1 MQKKDM
7 ELEGTL
13 RAFSLPDILQFL
25 SMGKMTG
32 ILSIWRDAYNISLT
46 IKDGRIVNSS
56 VLDRMRKLGEMLVY
70 RGLIKRRDLQEVL
83 RAQMGLD
90 RGKLLGQI
98 LVERELISKNTLRDA
113 LKLQLQEEIWELF
126 FWQDGQFKFEQR
138 GDIDVSNLVV
148 EIDIEPL
155 MMEGSRRQDEWTKIS
170 QNLTDDSIVLTCVK
184 QENPM
189 ENEVTLSRDEWI
201 VLGLVN
207 GFYEVGSIVDR
218 SGLGK
223 FETYRILNSFLTAG
237 LIISKPQRKIEEE
250 FFSTPPGG
258 ETGVATLKSLK
269 TADSP
274 VAETLFG
281 AAQSKKGLSS
291 LFSRPK
297 PTIKETPQS
306 SIQLD
311 FVSPL
316 GAAAFFVNSFYESL
330 MATEGFVRSPEDDN
344 IMLAFNWRNLLMRHP
359 RADLVRITNGRIN
372 AKPLENIIQIQEGIS
387 KIISECYDETLV
399 TLNELIAL
407 LHQIALERLG
417 DKTLS
422 RIANSALNE
431 FGANIRYKHDE
442 RFDFRTWVQDL
453 IKI

>member
-1 MQKKDM
+1 M
-7 ELEGTL
+7 

-32 ILSIWRDAYNISLT
+32 VLSIWRDAYNISLT

-56 VLDRMRKLGEMLVY
+56 VLDRSRKLGEMLVY
-70 RGLIKRRDLQEVL
+70 RGLIKRRDLQDVL
-83 RAQMGLD
+83 HAQQGLD

-98 LVERELISKNTLRDA
+98 LVERELISRNTLRDA

-138 GDIDVSNLVV
+138 GDIDVTNMVV

-155 MMEGSRRQDEWTKIS
+155 MIEGSRRQDEWIKIS
-170 QNLTDDSIVLTCVK
+170 QNLTDDSIVLTCVNL
-184 QENPM
+184 ENPM
-189 ENEVTLSRDEWI
+189 DNEVTLSKDEWN

-207 GFYEVGSIVDR
+207 GFYEVNSIVDR

-237 LIISKPQRKIEEE
+237 LIISKPHRKIEEE
-250 FFSTPPGG
+250 FFSPPLGG
-258 ETGVATLKSLK
+258 ETGIATLKSLK
-269 TADSP
+269 TTDSP
-274 VAETLFG
+274 ASDAPPG
-281 AAQSKKGLSS
+281 SAQPKKGFSS

-297 PTIKETPQS
+297 PVIREAPTTT
-306 SIQLD
+306 IQLD
-311 FVSPL
+311 FISPL

-344 IMLAFNWRNLLMRHP
+344 ILLAFNWRNLLMRHP

-372 AKPLENIIQIQEGIS
+372 ARPLENIIQIQEGIT

-399 TLNELIAL
+399 TLNELIVCI
-407 LHQIALERLG
+407 HQIALERLG

-422 RIANSALNE
+422 RVANGALSE
-431 FGANIRYKHDE
+431 FGANIRFKHDE